1 MNNARKLTFIEVL
14 LKFYYINVSILYI
27 EKEVAVEKASQ
38 KITDLEAALKQ
49 EQESKVQL
57 NKIKNNALKEI
68 TSLKNQNRVAN
79 EVFEI
84 FIFHNAF
91 LHF

>member
-1 MNNARKLTFIEVL
+1 M
-14 LKFYYINVSILYI
+14 SS
-27 EKEVAVEKASQ
+27 EKEVAIEKANQ

-49 EQESKVQL
+49 EQESKIQL

-79 EVFEI
+79 EVFVI
-84 FIFHNAF
+84 LCLSCVFVTSNYLIYIS
-91 LHF
+91 LPV